1 MNKYTF
7 NYTATENFTAE
18 EVKDC
23 RKCLWFDLCGT
34 NSLPCTN
41 YYYSAE
47 EIIAQ
52 EVTED
57 MNERIMAYAEVVHE
71 LNDEDNT
78 YSLMYESEVSVVE

>member
-7 NYTATENFTAE
+7 NYTGTENFTAE

-41 YYYSAE
+41 YSDE

-52 EVTED
+52 EVVED
-57 MNERIMAYAEVVHE
+57 MNERVMAYAEVVHE

>member
-1 MNKYTF
+1 MNEYTF

-41 YYYSAE
+41 YSDE

-52 EVTED
+52 EVVED
-57 MNERIMAYAEVVHE
+57 MNERVMAYAEVVHE

>member
-41 YYYSAE
+41 YSDE

-52 EVTED
+52 EVVED
-57 MNERIMAYAEVVHE
+57 MNERVMAYAEVVHE

>member
-41 YYYSAE
+41 YSVE

-52 EVTED
+52 EVAED
-57 MNERIMAYAEVVHE
+57 MNERVMAYAEVVHE

-78 YSLMYESEVSVVE
+78 YSLMYESKVSVVE

>member
-41 YYYSAE
+41 YSDE

-52 EVTED
+52 EITED
-57 MNERIMAYAEVVHE
+57 MNERVMAYAEVVHE
-71 LNDEDNT
+71 LNDEDNA

>member
-7 NYTATENFTAE
+7 NYTETENFTAE

-23 RKCLWFDLCGT
+23 RKCLWFGLCGT

-41 YYYSAE
+41 YSVE

-52 EVTED
+52 EVAED
-57 MNERIMAYAEVVHE
+57 MNERVMAYAEVVHE

>member
-41 YYYSAE
+41 YSDE

-52 EVTED
+52 EVAED
-57 MNERIMAYAEVVHE
+57 VNERVMAYAEVVHE

>member
-7 NYTATENFTAE
+7 NYTGTENFTAE

-23 RKCLWFDLCGT
+23 RKCLWFDLCGM

-41 YYYSAE
+41 YSDE

-57 MNERIMAYAEVVHE
+57 MNERVMVYAEVVHE
-71 LNDEDNT
+71 LNNEDNT

>member
-1 MNKYTF
+1 M
-7 NYTATENFTAE
+7 
-18 EVKDC
+18 KDC

-41 YYYSAE
+41 YSDE

-57 MNERIMAYAEVVHE
+57 MNERVMAYAEVVHE

>member
-7 NYTATENFTAE
+7 NYTATENFTAD

-34 NSLPCTN
+34 NSLPCTTN
-41 YYYSAE
+41 YSAE

>member
-7 NYTATENFTAE
+7 NYTGTENFTAE
-18 EVKDC
+18 EVKNC

-41 YYYSAE
+41 YSDE

-57 MNERIMAYAEVVHE
+57 MNERVMAYAEVVHE

>member
-1 MNKYTF
+1 LNKYTF
-7 NYTATENFTAE
+7 NYTGTENFTAE

-41 YYYSAE
+41 YSDE

-52 EVTED
+52 EVAED
-57 MNERIMAYAEVVHE
+57 MNERVMAYAEVVHE

>member
-7 NYTATENFTAE
+7 NYTETENFIAKE
-18 EVKDC
+18 AKNC

-41 YYYSAE
+41 FSDE

-57 MNERIMAYAEVVHE
+57 MNERVMAYAEVVHE

>member
-7 NYTATENFTAE
+7 NYTETENFTAE
-18 EVKDC
+18 EVEDC

-41 YYYSAE
+41 YSDE

-52 EVTED
+52 EVVED
-57 MNERIMAYAEVVHE
+57 MNERVMAYAEVVHE

>member
-1 MNKYTF
+1 M
-7 NYTATENFTAE
+7 
-18 EVKDC
+18 KDC

-34 NSLPCTN
+34 NSLPCTTN
-41 YYYSAE
+41 YSAE

>member
-41 YYYSAE
+41 YSVE

-52 EVTED
+52 EVAED
-57 MNERIMAYAEVVHE
+57 MNERVMAYAEVVHE

>member
-7 NYTATENFTAE
+7 NYTETENFTAE

-23 RKCLWFDLCGT
+23 CKCLWFDLCGT

-41 YYYSAE
+41 YFDE

-57 MNERIMAYAEVVHE
+57 MNERVMAYVEVVHE

>member
-41 YYYSAE
+41 YSSE

-52 EVTED
+52 EVAED
-57 MNERIMAYAEVVHE
+57 INERVMAYAEVVHE

>member
-1 MNKYTF
+1 LNKYTF
-7 NYTATENFTAE
+7 NYTGTENFTAE

-41 YYYSAE
+41 YSDE

-57 MNERIMAYAEVVHE
+57 MNERVMAYAEVVHE

>member
-7 NYTATENFTAE
+7 NYTETENFTAE

-23 RKCLWFDLCGT
+23 CKCLWFDLCGT

-41 YYYSAE
+41 YFDE

-57 MNERIMAYAEVVHE
+57 MNERVMAYAEVVHE

>member
-7 NYTATENFTAE
+7 NYTGTENFTAE
-18 EVKDC
+18 EVKNC

-41 YYYSAE
+41 YSDE

-57 MNERIMAYAEVVHE
+57 MNERVMAYTEVVHE

>member
-7 NYTATENFTAE
+7 NYTGTENFTAE

-41 YYYSAE
+41 YSDE

-52 EVTED
+52 EVAED
-57 MNERIMAYAEVVHE
+57 MNERVMAYAEVVHE

>member
-1 MNKYTF
+1 MNEYTF

-34 NSLPCTN
+34 NNLPCTN
-41 YYYSAE
+41 YSDE

-52 EVTED
+52 EVVED
-57 MNERIMAYAEVVHE
+57 MNERVMAYAEVVHE

>member
-41 YYYSAE
+41 YSVE
-47 EIIAQ
+47 EIIVQ

-57 MNERIMAYAEVVHE
+57 MNERIMAYVEVVHE

>member
-1 MNKYTF
+1 MNNYTF
-7 NYTATENFTAE
+7 NYTETENFTAE

-23 RKCLWFDLCGT
+23 CKCLWFDLCGT
-34 NSLPCTN
+34 NSLPCAN
-41 YYYSAE
+41 YSNE

-57 MNERIMAYAEVVHE
+57 MNERVMAYAEVVHE

>member
-1 MNKYTF
+1 LNKYTF

-41 YYYSAE
+41 YSVE

-57 MNERIMAYAEVVHE
+57 MNERVMAYAEVVHE

>member
-7 NYTATENFTAE
+7 NYTETENFTAE
-18 EVKDC
+18 EGKDC

-41 YYYSAE
+41 YSDE

-57 MNERIMAYAEVVHE
+57 MNERVMAYAEVVHE

>member
-23 RKCLWFDLCGT
+23 RKCLWFDLYGT

-41 YYYSAE
+41 YSVE

-52 EVTED
+52 EVAED
-57 MNERIMAYAEVVHE
+57 MNERVMAYAEVVHE

>member
-41 YYYSAE
+41 YSDE

>member
-7 NYTATENFTAE
+7 NYTATENFTAK

-34 NSLPCTN
+34 NSSPCTN
-41 YYYSAE
+41 YSSD

-52 EVTED
+52 EASED
-57 MNERIMAYAEVVHE
+57 INERIMAYAEVVHE

>member
-34 NSLPCTN
+34 NSLPCAN
-41 YYYSAE
+41 YSNE

-57 MNERIMAYAEVVHE
+57 MNERVMAYAEVVHE

>member
-41 YYYSAE
+41 YSSD

-52 EVTED
+52 EVAED
-57 MNERIMAYAEVVHE
+57 MNERVMAYAEVVHE

>member
-7 NYTATENFTAE
+7 NYTETENFTAE

-41 YYYSAE
+41 YSDE

-52 EVTED
+52 EVVED
-57 MNERIMAYAEVVHE
+57 MNIDRNAFT
-71 LNDEDNT
+71 L
-78 YSLMYESEVSVVE
+78 

>member
-41 YYYSAE
+41 YSTE

-52 EVTED
+52 EVAED
-57 MNERIMAYAEVVHE
+57 MNERVMAYAEVVHE

>member
-41 YYYSAE
+41 YSNE

-57 MNERIMAYAEVVHE
+57 MNERVMAYAEVVHE

>member
-41 YYYSAE
+41 YSTE

-52 EVTED
+52 EVAED
-57 MNERIMAYAEVVHE
+57 INERVMAYAEVVHE

>member
-7 NYTATENFTAE
+7 NYTGTENFTAE

-41 YYYSAE
+41 YSDE

-57 MNERIMAYAEVVHE
+57 MNERVMAYAEVVHE

>member
-34 NSLPCTN
+34 NNLPCTN
-41 YYYSAE
+41 YSAE

-57 MNERIMAYAEVVHE
+57 MNERVMAYAEVVHE
-71 LNDEDNT
+71 LNGEDNT

>member
-41 YYYSAE
+41 YSTE

>member
-41 YYYSAE
+41 YSVE

-52 EVTED
+52 EVTGD
-57 MNERIMAYAEVVHE
+57 MNERVMAYAEVVHE